1 MTKLI
6 AVGLVLIAGCSGGVS
21 RNQNEC
27 LANNQRFSDVAAC
40 LRSKNMVG
48 PGNSVDDYML
58 RVNML
63 EQQVKAGR
71 ISDIDAKM
79 ALQDYY
85 VRQQA
90 SY

>member
-1 MTKLI
+1 MKRLMLI
-6 AVGLVLIAGCSGGVS
+6 GLVLIAGCGMG
-21 RNQNEC
+21 RGQTEC
-27 LANNQRFSDVAAC
+27 MSKYQAFSDVAAC

-48 PGNSVDDYML
+48 PGNAVDDYML

-79 ALQDYY
+79 ALQDYF